1 MSGTGRTLVARS
13 LQGRCTTVHDDPE
26 PMTTPLKTFIRATEI
41 WVPSADG
48 LLLEFGGGLFAG
60 AAHFAAISRAMC
72 FGRAEGLPGT
82 AWDEGR
88 PILLKQFEGS
98 NFRRTAAAKSA
109 GLGCA
114 VALPMFLGDTLT
126 AVLVFF
132 CSDDAAQGGA
142 LELWRNNPRVT
153 TDMTLVDGR
162 YGADAAALEALSRE
176 TFLPRGTGLPGMAWQ
191 RGSAV
196 FMPELGS
203 AGRFLRGEAV
213 ASAGVHRGLAI
224 PCPTRANENHVLTL
238 LASAAT
244 PIARRIE
251 TWSPDTSGRTLQRS
265 FGFCEGEG
273 ALTAATAGVP
283 LEADASCV
291 ARAFMSGV
299 PALTN
304 QAAAEPRAVGAS
316 AGACGAETMVAV
328 PIISEGVVA
337 EVLALYF

>member
-1 MSGTGRTLVARS
+1 
-13 LQGRCTTVHDDPE
+13 
-26 PMTTPLKTFIRATEI
+26 MTTPLKTFIRATEI
-41 WVPSADG
+41 WLPSEDG

-98 NFRRTAAAKSA
+98 NFRRTAAAQAA

-114 VALPMFLGDTLT
+114 VALPIFLGERLT
-126 AVLVFF
+126 SVLVFF
-132 CSDDAAQGGA
+132 CGDDAAESGA

-162 YGADAAALEALSRE
+162 YGTNAAALEALSRE

-196 FMPELGS
+196 FMPELAT
-203 AGRFLRGEAV
+203 AGRFLRGEEAT
-213 ASAGVHRGLAI
+213 SAGVHRGLAI

-238 LASAAT
+238 LASATT

-251 TWSPDTSGRTLQRS
+251 TWAPGASAGSLRRS
-265 FGFCEGEG
+265 FGFCEVQGPLG
-273 ALTAATAGVP
+273 AAATAVP
-283 LEADASCV
+283 LEGDAGCI
-291 ARAFMSGV
+291 ARAFMEGL

-304 QAAAEPRAVGAS
+304 QARAEPGPVGAS
-316 AGACGAETMVAV
+316 AAACEAGTLVAV

-337 EVLALYF
+337 EVLVLYF

>member
-1 MSGTGRTLVARS
+1 
-13 LQGRCTTVHDDPE
+13 
-26 PMTTPLKTFIRATEI
+26 MTTPLNTFIRATEI

-98 NFRRTAAAKSA
+98 NFRRTAAAKAA

-126 AVLVFF
+126 SVLVFF

-176 TFLPRGTGLPGMAWQ
+176 TFLPRGTGLPGLAWQ

-196 FMPELGS
+196 FMPELGN
-203 AGRFLRGEAV
+203 AGRFLRGEEA
-213 ASAGVHRGLAI
+213 ASAGIHRGLAI

-251 TWSPDTSGRTLQRS
+251 TWAPASGGSRSLQRS

-273 ALTAATAGVP
+273 ALAAATASVP
-283 LEADASCV
+283 LEAGAGCV
-291 ARAFMSGV
+291 ARAFMLGV

-304 QAAAEPRAVGAS
+304 QAAAEPGPVGAS
-316 AGACGAETMVAV
+316 AGACGADAMVAV

>member
-1 MSGTGRTLVARS
+1 
-13 LQGRCTTVHDDPE
+13 
-26 PMTTPLKTFIRATEI
+26 MTTPLTTFIRATEI
-41 WVPSADG
+41 WVPSSDG

-98 NFRRTAAAKSA
+98 NFRRTVAAKAA

-114 VALPMFLGDTLT
+114 VALPMFLGDRLT
-126 AVLVFF
+126 SVLVFF

-162 YGADAAALEALSRE
+162 YGADAADLEALSRE

-196 FMPELGS
+196 FMPELGT
-203 AGRFLRGEAV
+203 AGRFLRGEEA
-213 ASAGVHRGLAI
+213 ASAGIHRGLAI

-251 TWSPDTSGRTLQRS
+251 TWAPGASTRSLQRS

-273 ALTAATAGVP
+273 ALAAATAAVP
-283 LEADASCV
+283 LEADAGCV
-291 ARAFMSGV
+291 ARAFMDGV

-304 QAAAEPRAVGAS
+304 QAAAEPGAVGAS
-316 AGACGAETMVAV
+316 AGACGADALVAV

-337 EVLALYF
+337 EVLVLYF